1 VATSKRGS
9 LDAWAKM
16 TWNGIPGAVQELGRA
31 GEELASEG
39 AGFIQAEARKN
50 LQRNRS
56 IVTGRLYRSVGVVAQ
71 AGGNYQTIVG
81 MFYGPYVERY
91 KPFFWPA
98 VTSAKSFILSKTSI
112 LVAAMKKHTR

>member
-1 VATSKRGS
+1 VPASKRAS
-9 LDAWAKM
+9 LDAWAKL

-39 AGFIQAEARKN
+39 AGFIQAEARRN

-56 IVTGRLYRSVGVVAQ
+56 IRTGRLYRSVGVVAQ
-71 AGGNYQTIVG
+71 SGGNYQAVVG
-81 MFYGPYVERY
+81 MFYGPFVERY

-98 VTSAKSFILSKTSI
+98 VNAAKAFILSKTSI